1 LNSRFGNDSGFPR
14 SDRRVVALPPV
25 DAQTKQEG
33 RQASEAMTRKLR
45 RNTLQRRARKSGLEL
60 RHSTY
65 GYSLIDAARS
75 RVEGRNDLT
84 LDEVESI
91 LATRT

>member
-1 LNSRFGNDSGFPR
+1 
-14 SDRRVVALPPV
+14 
-25 DAQTKQEG
+25 
-33 RQASEAMTRKLR
+33 MTRKLR
-45 RNTLQRRARKSGLEL
+45 RGNLQRRARRCGLEL

-65 GYSLIDAARS
+65 GYSLIDASRT

-91 LATRT
+91 LAART